1 MRVLITRAA
10 PEAETTAAR
19 LARMGHEPIVSPA
32 LVIEP
37 VPFSL
42 EADGVQ
48 ALLFTSAAGVRALGK
63 RDLPAIAVGEGTA
76 EAARAI
82 GYQDVRS
89 ANGAA
94 VDLIE
99 MAKGLDPAAGA
110 MVHVSGEDIATNVVE
125 AISDA
130 GFKAARVIV
139 YRARPAPSLS
149 AQAINLLTRDSLTAA
164 VMLHSARGAE
174 SFCRLAEANGLRAQA
189 ARMVALCLGGRS
201 AEVAA
206 AFDFKRILVAA
217 APRET
222 ALLTLVDEAAAD
234 RA

>member
-1 MRVLITRAA
+1 
-10 PEAETTAAR
+10 
-19 LARMGHEPIVSPA
+19 MGHEPVVSPA

-37 VPFSL
+37 IAFSL
-42 EADGVQ
+42 DETGVQ

-63 RDLPAIAVGEGTA
+63 RDLPALAVGDGTA
-76 EAARAI
+76 EAARAL

-94 VDLIE
+94 ANLIE

-110 MVHVSGEDIATNVVE
+110 MVHVSGEDVATNVAE
-125 AISDA
+125 AIEDA
-130 GFKAARVIV
+130 GFRAARVTV
-139 YRARPAPSLS
+139 YRARPATSLS
-149 AQAINLLTRDSLTAA
+149 PQAINLLTRDSLTSV
-164 VMLHSARGAE
+164 VMFHSARGAE

-189 ARMVALCLGGRS
+189 ARMIAVCIGGRS
-201 AEVAA
+201 AEIAA
-206 AFDFKRILVAA
+206 AFDFKQILVAS

-222 ALLTLVDEAAAD
+222 ALLTLVDEAAAN